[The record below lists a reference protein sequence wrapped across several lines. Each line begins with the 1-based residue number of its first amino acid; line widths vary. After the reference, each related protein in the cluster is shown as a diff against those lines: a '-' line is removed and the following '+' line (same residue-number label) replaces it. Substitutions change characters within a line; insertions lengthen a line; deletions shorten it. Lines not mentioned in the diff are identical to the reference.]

1 MNKAYAFE
9 FRVFFWWWK
18 KWQIKNLLVELL
30 DRSLNNFG
38 RRMKIRGWRWW
49 RWFNYLWH
57 GLGLFSAGHRLIQV
71 GDGTTDFDDMRVGG
85 RTRRRGQSLFLRTFF
100 DGIFG
105 HASTAA
111 IHRDHRCWRLARGRW
126 FGGSRRPC
134 WGGDRGSGC
143 SLAQWRRWCLGTE
156 KNDFFVKLKW
166 QTADRNRTTFVSRII
181 PTKQFLQFFSCNQST
196 KPHGSIIFS
205 VFLVKS
211 KWSPAEQHITAV
223 FSRTFST
230 TQFFCSF
237 SRVIKVQNRRILTDK
252 LFFSFLVKSKW
263 LIAEQ
268 HIAAVLFWPHN
279 FWRFSREIKVQN
291 RRILTDGLIIFPFF
305 SSNNMVNS

>member
-9 FRVFFWWWK
+9 FRVFFFWWWK

-71 GDGTTDFDDMRVGG
+71 GDGATDFDDMRVGG

-143 SLAQWRRWCLGTE
+143 SLAQRWRWCLGAE
-156 KNDFFVKLKW
+156 KLIFVNLKW
-166 QTADRNRTTFVSRII
+166 QKADSNRTTFVSLII
-181 PTKQFLQFFSCNQST
+181 AF
-196 KPHGSIIFS
+196 
-205 VFLVKS
+205 FLVNS
-211 KWSPAEQHITAV
+211 KWSIADQHITAV

-230 TQFFCSF
+230 KQFFA
-237 SRVIKVQNRRILTDK
+237 I
-252 LFFSFLVKSKW
+252 FLVKSKYKTAAFW
-263 LIAEQ
+263 RINYFAVFFVKSKWSIADQ
-268 HIAAVLFWPHN
+268 HITAV
-279 FWRFSREIKVQN
+279 FSRIFSTIQFFAIFLVKLKYKTAVFYFD
-291 RRILTDGLIIFPFF
+291 RSIIFQFF
-305 SSNNMVNS
+305 SWNQCGQYLIKTELL